1 MNFDH
6 LKEQRIPY
14 GTHLARVF
22 KASAKLLW
30 LAVAGFIHGLFPFVF
45 VNTVTTGIKEVQCD
59 LFRRPRPTGRPR
71 KQTK

>member
-45 VNTVTTGIKEVQCD
+45 VNTVTTGIKEVQRD